1 MMRMWEN
8 EDNGDDDNLI
18 QSNLSYNFNN
28 SLNLQSH
35 GDEVGMG
42 GYNDINNIQANFM
55 PLNKKKVGVWSRK
68 YNMDVDVDS
77 DEDIDEDSDPWGGIK
92 KGPPSTINLLAED
105 KSSMITKDEKSEA
118 WANFADFESYFDPP
132 QAIDSF
138 GTNFVAAGTST
149 AADNVLR
156 DNYNPEEIANKE
168 SLTVPLANENT
179 ASDNEEDLS
188 STNLASESTS
198 LPLSNKEESL
208 ITENINGPLE
218 RDLSN
223 NTENNNEM

>member
-8 EDNGDDDNLI
+8 EDNDDDDILM

-35 GDEVGMG
+35 GDELGMDGNKLG
-42 GYNDINNIQANFM
+42 GYNDNN
-55 PLNKKKVGVWSRK
+55 
-68 YNMDVDVDS
+68 NMDVEFLTLNNLSPWSNTNNLDT
-77 DEDIDEDSDPWGGIK
+77 DENSDPWGDIT

-118 WANFADFESYFDPP
+118 WANFADFESYFEPP

-138 GTNFVAAGTST
+138 GINFEAAGTST
-149 AADNVLR
+149 AADNVFR
-156 DNYNPEEIANKE
+156 EDYNSEEIANKE
-168 SLTVPLANENT
+168 SSTVPLANENT
-179 ASDNEEDLS
+179 ASDNDDLS
-188 STNLASESTS
+188 SKDLASETTS
-198 LPLSNKEESL
+198 LSLSNQVESL